1 MNFNDIYRLTSNEQ
15 MIAAMVWRAISLT
28 ELENDNNNE
37 WLNYSF
43 SSVGG
48 NSLSAQVEEI
58 YLFSFLAQIFCD

>member
-1 MNFNDIYRLTSNEQ
+1 MNFNGIYRLTSNEK
-15 MIAAMVWRAISLT
+15 MIAEMVWCAISLT

-48 NSLSAQVEEI
+48 NSLSAQVEKI
-58 YLFSFLAQIFCD
+58 ICSVF

>member
-1 MNFNDIYRLTSNEQ
+1 MNFNDIYRLTSNEK
-15 MIAAMVWRAISLT
+15 MIAEMVWRAISLT

-48 NSLSAQVEEI
+48 NSLSAQVEKI
-58 YLFSFLAQIFCD
+58 YLFSFLTQIFCD